1 MQIFLQWILLNL
13 YVLFSWR
20 YYFGI
25 GKLEAIEPHR
35 DHFSQ
40 HEHYSSDHGH
50 NAAFD
55 HDAFLGPDAEKFDKL
70 SPEEAKRRLKIIV
83 VSKIDVNKDEVVSL
97 EELERWINI
106 QRKAFHVWGGPT
118 RTLLSRTKT
127 KTARYPWEEYKV
139 ANFGEWDNS
148 KLPEDH
154 VRNFCSSRI
163 LRVSNGLL
171 NFVHLLKIANYG
183 SCSNCTESNY
193 FDQFVVLIVAHI
205 RITPVG
211 VFFNQYLKMFSGALQ
226 FVCNLC
232 ISARSYLYWT
242 FW

>member
-1 MQIFLQWILLNL
+1 MNFVEFICFVFMALL
-13 YVLFSWR
+13 FC
-20 YYFGI
+20 I
-25 GKLEAIEPHR
+25 GKLEAKEPHR

-106 QRKAFHVWGGPT
+106 QRKAFMYEAVNENIAQQDKDKDGKI
-118 RTLLSRTKT
+118 S
-127 KTARYPWEEYKV
+127 WEEYKV

-193 FDQFVVLIVAHI
+193 FDQL
-205 RITPVG
+205 
-211 VFFNQYLKMFSGALQ
+211 
-226 FVCNLC
+226 
-232 ISARSYLYWT
+232 
-242 FW
+242 